1 MTETTTEP
9 TTPKKPENRGKAPK
23 AGKGTGRKRQNPEKG
38 AMKKTSF
45 TLHQET
51 IDWLESQGNKSAIVR
66 IAVAEYRERQGG

>member
-1 MTETTTEP
+1 MTKEKQTT

-23 AGKGTGRKRQNPEKG
+23 AGKGTGRKPNGPKQG

-66 IAVAEYRERQGG
+66 QAVAEYRKRHGG